1 MVILVLGTCIGIMIG
16 RHIENG
22 DPKSA
27 YLGLQFTLAVIVVLV
42 PDDYADAAIRP
53 GLERLQSIFVGM
65 AILVPVLLANY
76 LVAAR
81 RKGDDAPH
89 ASVSE

>member
-1 MVILVLGTCIGIMIG
+1 
-16 RHIENG
+16 
-22 DPKSA
+22 
-27 YLGLQFTLAVIVVLV
+27 
-42 PDDYADAAIRP
+42 
-53 GLERLQSIFVGM
+53 M

-76 LVAAR
+76 VVAAR